1 MLRLGLRPAMLA
13 LALGLLAC
21 GGDNLAPT
29 MDTVAGTYTATTFTI
44 TSTTPPTDAL
54 AAGVTVTLTLAP
66 NGTTSGRL
74 FVPGADDG
82 GDIDEDLT
90 GTWSLS
96 GRSVTFN
103 QSANTFIRDAVFT
116 VGANRLTTE
125 GTFGD
130 TSLRLVLTKAA

>member
-1 MLRLGLRPAMLA
+1 MRPLGLRPATLA
-13 LALGLLAC
+13 LALGLLGC
-21 GGDNLAPT
+21 GGESVAPT
-29 MDTVAGTYTATTFTI
+29 ADTVAGSYTATTFTI

-54 AAGVTVTLTLAP
+54 GAGATLTLTLAP

-74 FVPGADDG
+74 FVPGANDG

-90 GTWSLS
+90 GTWILS

-103 QSANTFIRDAVFT
+103 QGANTFIRDAVFS
-116 VGANRLTTE
+116 VGANTLTTE

-130 TSLRLVLTKAA
+130 TSLRLVLTKPA